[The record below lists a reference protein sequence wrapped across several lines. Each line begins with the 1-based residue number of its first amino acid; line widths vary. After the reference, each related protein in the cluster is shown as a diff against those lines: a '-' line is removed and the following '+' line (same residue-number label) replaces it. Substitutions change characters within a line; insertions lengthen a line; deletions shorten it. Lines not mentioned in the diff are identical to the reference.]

1 MAAEDKK
8 KLHPGFVK
16 NARNV
21 LILLAVLVTLVV
33 AVWVG
38 MRSKS
43 QQAAAT
49 SVPSMNMNNAQKTP
63 ETPQYAAVLAQ
74 RNQQDYN
81 RAAQKQE
88 TFIPALSDLQ
98 AQPQSQVEKD
108 LKDRA
113 NTAPAE
119 TRIDYARVNTGTSTS
134 VETTQA
140 QAPAVSQNLQA
151 QIDRLAVAWG
161 PNEQQLGP
169 ERKEAAGDRDQG
181 QSNTATNR
189 ATQVAAGASSIVA
202 PNTAAS
208 GTTGGELVYPA
219 IEWVPGHL
227 VNGIDT
233 DKSTVVIAEIDAGK
247 YAGSRLQGS
256 ATLANELVSFEMSML
271 RLMKN
276 GKDVKT
282 MSVSAVALS
291 DKDMGSALSGEVDR
305 RYFERVGIPAILG
318 AFGAAG
324 TVYSNA
330 GSTVSNG
337 ALGGTTVV
345 TNPDPSSKQIIG
357 AGVSGGVAATQKVIE
372 AEAAAIP
379 PKRVRLAKDTPI
391 WIYFKSDVVLK

>member
-1 MAAEDKK
+1 M
-8 KLHPGFVK
+8 
-16 NARNV
+16 
-21 LILLAVLVTLVV
+21 
-33 AVWVG
+33 
-38 MRSKS
+38 
-43 QQAAAT
+43 
-49 SVPSMNMNNAQKTP
+49 
-63 ETPQYAAVLAQ
+63 
-74 RNQQDYN
+74 
-81 RAAQKQE
+81 
-88 TFIPALSDLQ
+88 
-98 AQPQSQVEKD
+98 
-108 LKDRA
+108 
-113 NTAPAE
+113 
-119 TRIDYARVNTGTSTS
+119 
-134 VETTQA
+134 
-140 QAPAVSQNLQA
+140 
-151 QIDRLAVAWG
+151 
-161 PNEQQLGP
+161 
-169 ERKEAAGDRDQG
+169 
-181 QSNTATNR
+181 
-189 ATQVAAGASSIVA
+189 
-202 PNTAAS
+202 
-208 GTTGGELVYPA
+208 YPA

-271 RLMKN
+271 RLMKD